1 MPVWIEIVLNLVGYG
16 GFVALATYHRA
27 PDGQPPEQKSR

>member
-16 GFVALATYHRA
+16 GFVALAIYHRA
-27 PDGQPPEQKSR
+27 PDDQPPERKSP